1 LRPSVTGPV
10 QTGYSPAANGNA
22 TFVDY
27 IQNPSAF
34 YDQGSAFG
42 NLGRNVIIG
51 PGFANVDIA
60 LIKQTK
66 VRENIRLEIRADGF
80 DVLNHA
86 NFGQPGVTVG
96 TSTFGLLTNTR
107 FPTGDSGSSR
117 QMQLAMKLVF

>member
-1 LRPSVTGPV
+1 MLRIVEYIDNPSV
-10 QTGYSPAANGNA
+10 
-22 TFVDY
+22 
-27 IQNPSAF
+27 F

-60 LIKQTK
+60 LMKQTK
-66 VRENIRLEIRADGF
+66 INEKIRLEMRADAF
-80 DVLNHA
+80 DALNHP

-117 QMQLAMKLVF
+117 QMQLAMKLIF